1 MQGNKKPV
9 LLTGHFCLKGG
20 YEMKRLSED
29 GSKMIG
35 VRLPRALIEK
45 LEKLGEQ
52 YGLNMSAI
60 IRIGLTSFVEKNPL
74 SK

>member
-1 MQGNKKPV
+1 
-9 LLTGHFCLKGG
+9 
-20 YEMKRLSED
+20 MKRLSED

-35 VRLPRALIEK
+35 VRLPSALIEK

>member
-1 MQGNKKPV
+1 
-9 LLTGHFCLKGG
+9 
-20 YEMKRLSED
+20 MKRLSED

-35 VRLPRALIEK
+35 VRLPGALVEK
-45 LEKLGEQ
+45 LQRLSNQ

-74 SK
+74 AK